1 MFKHLLVPLDGSR
14 MAESALPTAARL
26 AARAGATLT
35 LVHVIE
41 KNAPS
46 EVHSERHLVSPKEAA
61 DYLSEVASRRVLEG
75 LPVKTHV
82 HEAEVKDVARSIT
95 EHTTELAP
103 DLVVMTAHGRGGAH
117 RLISGAIA
125 QQVIALGGTPVLLL
139 WPSPDAAATILR
151 EDWRVILAPI
161 DGDPSHERGLK
172 VAAEMAASFKCR
184 LHLLMVTPTAG
195 KLGGSQAAAGI
206 LLPSATRIKLEMDDA
221 GARDYL
227 AARAEELRR
236 KGIEVGTETSRGDP
250 ARAIVWT
257 SKHVSADVV
266 VMGTHGRAGA
276 DAFWEGSVAARVV
289 ARARVPLL
297 LVPLREQGSPGT

>member
-26 AARAGATLT
+26 AARTGATLT

-46 EVHSERHLVSPKEAA
+46 EVHSERHLVSPQEAG
-61 DYLSEVASRRVLEG
+61 DYLSEVASRKVLAG
-75 LPVKTHV
+75 LSVHTHV
-82 HEAEVKDVARSIT
+82 HEAEVRNVARSIT

-103 DLVVMTAHGRGGAH
+103 DLVVMTAHGRGGA
-117 RLISGAIA
+117 RRMLSGSIA
-125 QQVIALGGTPVLLL
+125 QQVIGLGTTPVLLL

-161 DGDPSHERGLK
+161 DGDPSHEKGLQL
-172 VAAEMAASFKCR
+172 AADMTASFGCK
-184 LHLLMVTPTAG
+184 LHLLMVTPTPRD
-195 KLGGSQAAAGI
+195 LGGSQAAAGI
-206 LLPSATRIKLEMDDA
+206 LLPIATRIKLEMDNA
-221 GARDYL
+221 GAREYL
-227 AARAEELRR
+227 AARAAELE
-236 KGIEVGTETSRGDP
+236 GMGVHAGTEASRGDP
-250 ARAIVWT
+250 ARAIVRT
-257 SKHVSADVV
+257 AKRVAADVV

-289 ARARVPLL
+289 ARARIPLL
-297 LVPLREQGSPGT
+297 LVPLRA